1 MDSRP
6 DSESNI
12 EPPAPEV
19 LKDQADG
26 ETAINKPAVAATRPK
41 AGLRWRRGS
50 YRPSHKATFI
60 GIAVVVMIL
69 AVNAAVIVFFM
80 RSQTQDNSK
89 SNQAEVTISSS
100 VLDSLGVS
108 RTATSSSDTELV
120 VNPKSTFKN
129 EVTIGGDVSVGG
141 QTNLNGKLVGTDASL
156 TKLDAGSTSVSQL
169 NVNGDATVSN
179 LNTREDLTVAGLTR
193 LQGAVTVSQLL
204 TVNNSMNVS
213 GNLSVGGTF
222 SIGSLQ
228 ITNLTI
234 GGHLITRGSAPG
246 VSAGSAVGSYGTV
259 SISGNDVSG
268 TVAVN
273 AGVGAGNGILVYV
286 TFVNQYGSTP
296 HVVITPIGRSA
307 GSIYVNRTSSGFNIG
322 VSNALSP
329 AGYAFDYIVMQ

>member
-6 DSESNI
+6 DSEPKI

-26 ETAINKPAVAATRPK
+26 ETAIYKPAVAAAKPK

-69 AVNAAVIVFFM
+69 AVNAGVIVFFM

-108 RTATSSSDTELV
+108 RSATSSSDTELV

-179 LNTREDLTVAGLTR
+179 LNAREDLTVAGLTR

-204 TVNNSMNVS
+204 TVNSSMNVS

-273 AGVGAGNGILVYV
+273 TGVGAGNGILAYV

-296 HVVITPIGRSA
+296 HVVITSIGRSA
-307 GSIYVNRTSSGFNIG
+307 GNIYVNRTSSGFNIG

>member
-6 DSESNI
+6 DSEPKI
-12 EPPAPEV
+12 EPPDPEV
-19 LKDQADG
+19 LKPQADG
-26 ETAINKPAVAATRPK
+26 EMSIDKPTVAAARPK
-41 AGLRWRRGS
+41 ANLRWRRGS
-50 YRPSHKATFI
+50 YRLSHKATFI
-60 GIAVVVMIL
+60 GVAVVVMIL
-69 AVNAAVIVFFM
+69 AVNAGVIVFFM
-80 RSQTQDNSK
+80 RSQTQTDSK

-108 RTATSSSDTELV
+108 RNTTSSADTELI

-129 EVTIGGDVSVGG
+129 EVTIGGDVSIGG
-141 QTNLNGKLVGTDASL
+141 QTNFNGKLVGTDASL

-193 LQGAVTVSQLL
+193 LQGAVTINQLL
-204 TVNNSMNVS
+204 TVNSSLNVS
-213 GNLSVGGTF
+213 GNLSVGGTL
-222 SIGSLQ
+222 SIGSFQ
-228 ITNLTI
+228 TNTLTI
-234 GGHLITRGSAPG
+234 GGHFITRGSAPS

-259 SISGNDVSG
+259 SISGNDASG
-268 TVAVN
+268 TIAVN
-273 AGVGAGNGILVYV
+273 TGVGAGNGILANV

-296 HVVITPIGRSA
+296 HVIITSVGRSA

-322 VSNALSP
+322 VGNALSP